1 MKMKL
6 ISSGKEELKVTEIE
20 IEPEKSVLEMCH
32 KNGIEI
38 RSICKGLP
46 SCAECRVKIAEG
58 EHNVIPPNK
67 AELSL
72 IGSSYYLDQRRL
84 ACQLKCFG
92 PVTIDITEQ
101 METRNDSTKKVR
113 GFRLHTP
120 PGGKP
125 VEQVSRAVQDTLV
138 LDSQSHSSPAKP
150 QNQEH
155 RQQHQ
160 SQQHQHRHQQARS
173 QSSQQSQENRSNATE
188 HQRARQQHAHNNPNN
203 NSRNQNNDKNKK

>member
-138 LDSQSHSSPAKP
+138 
-150 QNQEH
+150 
-155 RQQHQ
+155 
-160 SQQHQHRHQQARS
+160 
-173 QSSQQSQENRSNATE
+173 
-188 HQRARQQHAHNNPNN
+188 
-203 NSRNQNNDKNKK
+203 

>member
-6 ISSGKEELKVTEIE
+6 ISSGKEELKVSEIE
-20 IEPEKSVLEMCH
+20 IDSEKSVLEMCH

-92 PVTIDITEQ
+92 PVTIDVTEQ

-120 PGGKP
+120 QGGKP

-138 LDSQSHSSPAKP
+138 LDPKSHTVVTKPPQQQQQNRHQP
-150 QNQEH
+150 QN
-155 RQQHQ
+155 RQQQ
-160 SQQHQHRHQQARS
+160 SKS

-188 HQRARQQHAHNNPNN
+188 HQRARQQHSHNNSNN
-203 NSRNQNNDKNKK
+203 NPRNQNNDKNKK